1 VSIGYRILATDRVSK
16 KGLAPLRDDD
26 RFEVVMVKDS
36 STPEFASE
44 LKTAAGLIVRS
55 ATRVDAAMLEG
66 APDLK
71 VVGRAGVGVDNIDVA
86 AASERGVAVMNSPG
100 GNTISAAELTMAL
113 MLAVARRVTEADRSI
128 REGRWERATLQGVEL
143 RGKTLGVIGAGRI
156 GWEVAQ
162 RCRAFGMR
170 VIVYD
175 PYLALDRVD
184 ELHPLLV
191 PLDRLIESSDIIT
204 LHVPLN
210 AETRGMIGT
219 DALGRMKKGAF
230 VINVSRGGVVD
241 ENALALALNDGRIA
255 GAGLDVYEHEPLSQ
269 DSPLLQAPNLVL
281 TPHLGASTKEAQI
294 QVALEVARNMRA
306 ALALG
311 DLSAAIN
318 ATDLAWAAGLS

>member
-1 VSIGYRILATDRVSK
+1 
-16 KGLAPLRDDD
+16 
-26 RFEVVMVKDS
+26 
-36 STPEFASE
+36 
-44 LKTAAGLIVRS
+44 
-55 ATRVDAAMLEG
+55 MLEG

-113 MLAVARRVTEADRSI
+113 MLTVARRVTEADRSI

-143 RGKTLGVIGAGRI
+143 RGKTLGVVGAGRI

-210 AETRGMIGT
+210 AETRGMIGS

-241 ENALALALNDGRIA
+241 EDALALALTEGRIA
-255 GAGLDVYEHEPLSQ
+255 GAGLDVYEHEPIPP
-269 DSPLLQAPNLVL
+269 DSPLLTAPNLVL

>member
-1 VSIGYRILATDRVSK
+1 MTTGYRILATDRVSK

-26 RFEVVMVKDS
+26 RFEVVLVKDS
-36 STPEFASE
+36 SSPEFASE

-66 APDLK
+66 APDLR

-128 REGRWERATLQGVEL
+128 REGRWERSTLQGVEL

-156 GWEVAQ
+156 GWEVAE

-175 PYLALDRVD
+175 PYLALERGD
-184 ELHPLLV
+184 ELHPHLV
-191 PLDRLIESSDIIT
+191 SHDRLIETSDIIT

-219 DALGRMKKGAF
+219 EALSRMKKGAF

-241 ENALALALNDGRIA
+241 EDALARALTEGWIA
-255 GAGLDVYEHEPLSQ
+255 GAGLDVYEHEPLSP

>member
-1 VSIGYRILATDRVSK
+1 VTTGYRILATDRVSK

-26 RFEVVMVKDS
+26 RFEVVLVKDS
-36 STPEFASE
+36 SSPEFASE

-55 ATRVDAAMLEG
+55 ATRVDAAMLEC
-66 APDLK
+66 APDLR

-128 REGRWERATLQGVEL
+128 REGRWERSTLQGVEL

-156 GWEVAQ
+156 GWEVAE

-175 PYLALDRVD
+175 PYLALERVD

-191 PLDRLIESSDIIT
+191 SLDRLIETSDIIT

-219 DALGRMKKGAF
+219 EALSRMKKGAF

-241 ENALALALNDGRIA
+241 EDALARALTEGWIA
-255 GAGLDVYEHEPLSQ
+255 GAGLDVYEHEPLSP

>member
-1 VSIGYRILATDRVSK
+1 
-16 KGLAPLRDDD
+16 
-26 RFEVVMVKDS
+26 
-36 STPEFASE
+36 
-44 LKTAAGLIVRS
+44 
-55 ATRVDAAMLEG
+55 
-66 APDLK
+66 
-71 VVGRAGVGVDNIDVA
+71 
-86 AASERGVAVMNSPG
+86 MNSPG

-113 MLAVARRVTEADRSI
+113 MLAIARRVTEADRSI
-128 REGRWERATLQGVEL
+128 REGRWERSTLQGVEL

-156 GWEVAQ
+156 GWEVAE

-175 PYLALDRVD
+175 PYLALERVD

-191 PLDRLIESSDIIT
+191 SFDRLIESSDIIT

-219 DALGRMKKGAF
+219 ETLGRMKKGAF
-230 VINVSRGGVVD
+230 VLNVSRGGVVD
-241 ENALALALNDGRIA
+241 EEALARALTDGRIA
-255 GAGLDVYEHEPLSQ
+255 GAGLDVYEHEPISP

-281 TPHLGASTKEAQI
+281 TPHLGASTKEAQV